1 MMGDDNPNKNIV
13 INDYVICTIA
23 SWHAQYDREI
33 IKKTSLE
40 CFGDTEMK
48 TAMNAFCFNEDIVG
62 AVVPASQHR
71 QVDKCFDAIYRQ
83 LVALDAAGHMPH
95 IVVQYKDLFKVP
107 RRVPGEDI
115 ADPTLDRIAFL
126 ERSVARI
133 VSQNENIMSELVDLK
148 KNPSAPPSFS
158 DIVAGENA
166 ATANPQ
172 QRSRIN
178 VQQPVQQ
185 VNVKPVT
192 QERNHISAQDNQSR
206 KPRSDQ
212 SGAVGNG
219 NDNWQVQRRR
229 TRPKAV
235 QGTYKT
241 PGANS
246 GNLGR
251 AAAPRNIFVYHTD
264 IQTTVEDIKSV
275 IEETS
280 NVEIL
285 QIEKKSHEKAY
296 YGSFRISVRRN
307 DFEEATKPE
316 HWPAGW
322 SIREFFMPRAK
333 RTDQEESADT
343 AEDRG

>member
-1 MMGDDNPNKNIV
+1 MGDDNPNKNIV

-40 CFGDTEMK
+40 CFGDVEIR
-48 TAMNAFCFNEDIVG
+48 TAMNDFCFNEGIAG
-62 AVVPASQHR
+62 AVIPASRHR
-71 QVDKCFDAIYRQ
+71 DRDKCFDAIYRQ
-83 LVALDAAGHMPH
+83 IVALDAAGHMPNV
-95 IVVQYKDLFKVP
+95 VVQYKDLFKVP

-126 ERSVARI
+126 ERSVARV

-148 KNPSAPPSFS
+148 KNPTAPPLFS
-158 DIVAGENA
+158 DIVSGENA
-166 ATANPQ
+166 ATPAISVQ
-172 QRSRIN
+172 L
-178 VQQPVQQ
+178 QQPVQQ
-185 VNVKPVT
+185 VNAQPIT
-192 QERNHISAQDNQSR
+192 QARNHISAQDNQSR
-206 KPRSDQ
+206 KPMVDQ
-212 SGAVGNG
+212 SGTAG
-219 NDNWQVQRRR
+219 NDKWQVQRRR

-241 PGANS
+241 PGANV
-246 GNLGR
+246 GNPGR

-264 IQTTVEDIKSV
+264 IQTTEEDIQSV

-280 NVEIL
+280 KVQVL
-285 QIEKKSHEKAY
+285 QIEKKSHAKAY

-333 RTDQEESADT
+333 RTDQEESAAVDQ
-343 AEDRG
+343 G